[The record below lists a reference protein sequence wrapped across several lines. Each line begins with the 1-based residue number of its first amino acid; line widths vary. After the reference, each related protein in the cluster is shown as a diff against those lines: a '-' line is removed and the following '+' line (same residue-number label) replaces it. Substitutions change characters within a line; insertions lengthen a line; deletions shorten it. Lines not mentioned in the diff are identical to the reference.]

1 MPRLS
6 CRSCG
11 RQIYATSP
19 LESLFGDERRCPR
32 CGALLHEDRREAER
46 RVTHRR
52 MNPPQ
57 DPGPPKAKAKPKA
70 VAPDLAGTA
79 KTDAE
84 ARTHASDAASDAAP
98 AETPEDGAERRVAD
112 RRAKRRRGGT
122 TSRPGTSSNDSSGW
136 RD

>member
-1 MPRLS
+1 MPKLS

-19 LESLFGDERRCPR
+19 IESLFGDERRCPR

-52 MNPPQ
+52 MNPPH
-57 DPGPPKAKAKPKA
+57 DPGPPKPPVKPKPKVGEPDVAAASKLKPKA
-70 VAPDLAGTA
+70 
-79 KTDAE
+79 KSS
-84 ARTHASDAASDAAP
+84 ASDAARDSTAEDAS
-98 AETPEDGAERRVAD
+98 ERRVAD

-122 TSRPGTSSNDSSGW
+122 TSRPATAADDSNRW